1 MRKWLAVG
9 GFVTLAFGI
18 TGCPALIVGSIV
30 GPLGAAVGYEYNK
43 TETAPGTLPQS
54 QPNAKPT
61 PSLNDI
67 E

>member
-1 MRKWLAVG
+1 MRKWLPVG
-9 GFVTLAFGI
+9 GLAMLALGI

-30 GPLGAAVGYEYNK
+30 GSLGYAGYEYAK
-43 TETAPGTLPQS
+43 TETAPGTPPQS
-54 QPNAKPT
+54 QPTARPT